1 MSVTQEIRTRLK
13 AAFDPSRLEV
23 VDDSERH
30 RGHAGYQEGGESHF
44 NVMIRAAGFEG
55 QTRVQRHRA
64 VHNALGPELV
74 GRIHALS
81 LDIDTP

>member
-1 MSVTQEIRTRLK
+1 MPVTDEIETRLTE
-13 AAFDPSRLEV
+13 AFAPTELIV

-44 NVMIRAAGFEG
+44 NVKIRAPAFDG
-55 QTRVQRHRA
+55 QSRIQRHRA
-64 VHNALGPELV
+64 VHNALGADLV

-81 LDIDTP
+81 LDIGV